1 MEDFLPNYSLD
12 SLEEEE
18 DGEKEGS
25 KERIAVQGADKY
37 EMQKEE
43 KFTLFSICLDCFV
56 AILSYFNGLYWFM
69 CEFIHLMD
77 PLVISVFKVCK
88 QER

>member
-25 KERIAVQGADKY
+25 KEGIAVQGADKY
-37 EMQKEE
+37 EMQKEQ
-43 KFTLFSICLDCFV
+43 KIHIIFNLFRLLCGNS
-56 AILSYFNGLYWFM
+56 
-69 CEFIHLMD
+69 
-77 PLVISVFKVCK
+77 VIFQWALLIYV
-88 QER
+88 

>member
-37 EMQKEE
+37 EMQKN
-43 KFTLFSICLDCFV
+43 KQNIYIIFNLFRLLCGNS
-56 AILSYFNGLYWFM
+56 
-69 CEFIHLMD
+69 
-77 PLVISVFKVCK
+77 VIFQWALLIYV
-88 QER
+88 

>member
-43 KFTLFSICLDCFV
+43 KIHTIFNLFRLFCGNSVIIQWALLIYV
-56 AILSYFNGLYWFM
+56 WVYAFNG
-69 CEFIHLMD
+69 FIGGFC
-77 PLVISVFKVCK
+77 I
-88 QER
+88 

>member
-25 KERIAVQGADKY
+25 KEGIAAQGADKY
-37 EMQKEE
+37 EMQKN
-43 KFTLFSICLDCFV
+43 KQNIYIIFNLFRLLCGNS
-56 AILSYFNGLYWFM
+56 
-69 CEFIHLMD
+69 
-77 PLVISVFKVCK
+77 VIFQWALLIYV
-88 QER
+88 